1 LEVHLPPNS
10 RRSDP
15 HGKKTWMRIWQT
27 LEAEGRA
34 DATDPIIVETTAYLF
49 QLYSDYTDRIKEL
62 GSIMEYTNKGG
73 QTNIVKNPLAIEIP
87 KIIEQ
92 TRKLLAE
99 LALTP
104 ASRKRLQEQLTEE
117 VGDEFERF

>member
-1 LEVHLPPNS
+1 MSKRKAPKRLDL
-10 RRSDP
+10 

-27 LEAEGRA
+27 LEAEGRS
-34 DATDPIIVETTAYLF
+34 DSTDPIIVETTAYLF
-49 QLYSDYTDRIKEL
+49 QLYSDYTERVKEL

>member
-1 LEVHLPPNS
+1 MSKRKAPKRLDLQ
-10 RRSDP
+10 
-15 HGKKTWMRIWQT
+15 GKKTWTRIWET

-34 DATDPIIVETTAYLF
+34 DSTDPIIVETTAYLF

>member
-1 LEVHLPPNS
+1 
-10 RRSDP
+10 
-15 HGKKTWMRIWQT
+15 
-27 LEAEGRA
+27 
-34 DATDPIIVETTAYLF
+34 
-49 QLYSDYTDRIKEL
+49 
-62 GSIMEYTNKGG
+62 MEYTNKGG
-73 QTNIVKNPLAIEIP
+73 QTNVVKNPLAIEIP

-104 ASRKRLQEQLTEE
+104 ASRKRLQEQLIEE

>member
-1 LEVHLPPNS
+1 MSKRKSPKRLDL
-10 RRSDP
+10 
-15 HGKKTWMRIWQT
+15 HGKKTWTRIWET

-34 DATDPIIVETTAYLF
+34 DSTDPIIVETTAYLF
-49 QLYSDYTDRIKEL
+49 QLYSDYTERVKEL

>member
-1 LEVHLPPNS
+1 MTTKRKAPKRLDL
-10 RRSDP
+10 
-15 HGKKTWMRIWQT
+15 HGKKTWTRIWQT

-62 GSIMEYTNKGG
+62 GSIMEYMNKGG
-73 QTNIVKNPLAIEIP
+73 QTNVVKNPLAIEIP

-104 ASRKRLQEQLTEE
+104 ASRKRLQEQLIEE
-117 VGDEFERF
+117 VGDELERF